1 MGRGRFV
8 RKLFENVG
16 SILDALGTLAYY
28 PTYLSPEHIQ
38 TNQENR
44 CAVAVRDTRK
54 NPMRKLIFLLAS
66 TLCLITFS
74 FGQSQST
81 TGNIEG
87 RVVDQNG
94 AVVPGVTVTA
104 TNQDTGL
111 SKVVQ
116 SDDEGN
122 YIFVLLPPGNYRVE
136 TAAALGFG
144 PAKYENVRVTVG
156 AKTTVEIALA
166 AGATVNVVDV
176 NAEGQGVETTRTSI
190 SSTVDE
196 RRVMNLPTNGRNFL
210 DFATTTPGVVRD
222 PTRSGDLAVGGQK
235 GTLNSLQIDGTSS
248 DNTFF
253 GQSSGRIGSGRA
265 PSQFSIDTVKEFQVN
280 QNGFSAEY
288 GRAAG
293 AVINVVT
300 KSGTNRFTGSAFEY
314 FRDESLN
321 AISPT
326 LRAQARPKPPGQ
338 IHQFG
343 GTFGGPIKKD
353 RVFFFGAYEG
363 QRSDLSNPVI
373 LRSLPF
379 APAAAQ
385 TLLGPTLG
393 DYSLNRI
400 QDTYLVKLDF
410 NINDRNQLWLRFNQQ
425 NFTGTNLEGAGTNV
439 ALEHTGN
446 SNVTTSAL
454 TTSWTHTVT
463 PTFYNEFRFQ
473 FSRDKE
479 PGFANATTPEAAITA
494 TAGGI
499 SDGTYLIGRNPIS
512 PRETTITRYQFIDN
526 QTHIVGDHAIKYGFD
541 AMFDK
546 ILNFFPGSFGGQY
559 TFTSYAN
566 FAAGIPSRYRQSFA
580 GTGTTGPTTRPDNK
594 EYGFF
599 VQDDWRISPR
609 FTLNLGLR
617 YDYQSIASPQIRNPN
632 AALLAAGF
640 DTSFRPRDTNNL
652 APRFGMS
659 YAFDEKT
666 VIRGGYGI
674 YYARTP
680 AILTGTAHSQNGIQV
695 IAIDVTTC
703 ATIPAS
709 CPVYPNVFTTPP
721 TGAATAPINL
731 YLFDRNYSQPFTH
744 QARLQFER
752 EVFSNT
758 TFAVRY
764 TMFKGDDLTRTR
776 NANLS
781 APVSTTM
788 TLFNASGVST
798 GQTVVVQ
805 RFAGTG
811 YAGPRVA
818 GFNRI
823 SLFEST
829 AKSLYHGLTFELN
842 RRFARNWAF
851 NMSYTLS
858 DAKDDKPDQTS
869 VVPASSGDEL
879 KIAENQ
885 FDLSGEYGR
894 SDLDVR
900 HRFIFSPIYETGRF
914 NSENR
919 FVRFLLSD
927 YIISGIFTAQSGFAY
942 SAKLGNDPNA
952 DGNTQNDR
960 LPGTLRNEY
969 STPASY
975 IVDMRVGRI
984 FRFGERYRLSLFAEG
999 FNIFNRSNVQNVN
1012 LIAYNFS
1019 TVGGAPRL
1027 TQTTNFGTPS
1037 TTGGFISSSPSFTF
1051 NSSYNREF
1059 QLGIRFDF

>member
-1 MGRGRFV
+1 
-8 RKLFENVG
+8 
-16 SILDALGTLAYY
+16 
-28 PTYLSPEHIQ
+28 
-38 TNQENR
+38 
-44 CAVAVRDTRK
+44 
-54 NPMRKLIFLLAS
+54 MRKLIFLLAS
-66 TLCLITFS
+66 TLCFSTFS
-74 FGQSQST
+74 FAQSQST

-94 AVVPGVTVTA
+94 AVVPNITVTA
-104 TNQDTGL
+104 TNQDTGFN
-111 SKVVQ
+111 KTVQ
-116 SDDEGN
+116 SDSDGN
-122 YIFVLLPPGNYRVE
+122 YIFVLLPPGRYRVE
-136 TAAALGFG
+136 TAAGQGFG
-144 PAKYENVRVTVG
+144 AAKYENVQVTVG
-156 AKTTVEIALA
+156 AKTTVEITLA
-166 AGATVNVVDV
+166 AGASVNVVDV
-176 NAEGQGVETTRTSI
+176 SAVGEAVETTRTSI

-196 RRVMNLPTNGRNFL
+196 RRVGMLPTNGRNFL
-210 DFATTTPGVVRD
+210 DFATLTPGVVRD

-280 QNGFSAEY
+280 QNGFSAEF

-300 KSGTNRFTGSAFEY
+300 KSGTNRFSGSAFEY

-321 AISPT
+321 ATSPT
-326 LRAQARPKPPGQ
+326 LNSQGRAKPPGQ
-338 IHQFG
+338 INQFG
-343 GTFGGPIKKD
+343 GTIGGPIKKD
-353 RVFFFGAYEG
+353 RIFFFAAYEG

-379 APAAAQ
+379 APVAAQ
-385 TLLGPTLG
+385 NALNPTLG
-393 DYSLNRI
+393 DYSLNRV
-400 QDTYLVKLDF
+400 QDTYLGKVDI
-410 NINDRNQLWLRFNQQ
+410 NINNRNQVWIRFNQQ
-425 NFTGTNLEGAGTNV
+425 NFTGTNLEGAASNV
-439 ALEHTGN
+439 AFQHTGN
-446 SNVTTSAL
+446 SNVTTTAL
-454 TTSWTHTVT
+454 TAAWTHTAT
-463 PTFYNEFRFQ
+463 SRFFNEFRFQ
-473 FSRDKE
+473 YSRDRE

-512 PRETTITRYQFIDN
+512 PRETTITRYQLIDN
-526 QTHIVGDHAIKYGFD
+526 QTHLIGDHAIKYGID

-566 FAAGIPSRYRQSFA
+566 FAAGIASRYRQSFA
-580 GTGTTGPTTRPDNK
+580 GAGTTGATTRPDNK

-599 VQDDWRISPR
+599 VQDDWRATPDL
-609 FTLNLGLR
+609 TVNVGLR
-617 YDYQSIASPQIRNPN
+617 YDYQSIAQPPIQNPN
-632 AALLAAGF
+632 PALLAAGF
-640 DTSFRPRDTNNL
+640 DTSFRPTDKNNF

-666 VIRGGYGI
+666 VLRGGYGI

-695 IAIDVTTC
+695 VAIDVSTC
-703 ATIPAS
+703 VTIPGS
-709 CPVYPNVFTTPP
+709 CPTYPNVFSAPP
-721 TGAATAPINL
+721 SGATQPPVNL

-744 QARLQFER
+744 QARVQFER
-752 EVFSNT
+752 EVFRRT
-758 TFAVRY
+758 TFAARY
-764 TMFKGDDLTRTR
+764 VMFKGDDLTRTR

-781 APVSTTM
+781 APVNVTM
-788 TLFNASGVST
+788 ALFDSGGTSL
-798 GQTVVVQ
+798 GQTVTVQ
-805 RFAGTG
+805 RFAGAG

-829 AKSLYHGLTFELN
+829 AKSFYQGLTLE
-842 RRFARNWAF
+842 F
-851 NMSYTLS
+851 NGRYSSKWQFHMNYTLS
-858 DAKDDKPDQTS
+858 KAKDDKPDQTS

-900 HRFIFSPIYETGRF
+900 HRFIFNPIYETGRF
-914 NSENR
+914 KSDNK
-919 FVRFLLSD
+919 VLRFLLSD
-927 YIISGIFTAQSGFAY
+927 YIFTSILAIQSGFAF
-942 SAKLGNDPNA
+942 SAKVANDPNA

-960 LPGTLRNEY
+960 LPGTARNQF
-969 STPASY
+969 STPNSF
-975 IVDMRVGRI
+975 ILDLRVGRV
-984 FRFGERYRLSLFAEG
+984 FRFGERSRLSIFAEG
-999 FNIFNRSNVQNVN
+999 FNVFNRSNVQNVN
-1012 LIAYNFS
+1012 VVAYNFA
-1019 TVGGAPRL
+1019 TVSGAFRL
-1027 TQTTNFGTPS
+1027 TATSNFATPS

-1059 QLGIRFDF
+1059 QLGARFDF